1 MTRARG
7 PEDPHAEVEYHIDK
21 ELSSGGQGSTYL
33 ATNKRDNAQ
42 YVIKHTDLRGK
53 SRKDK
58 TYARQEVRTMRRLG
72 QSGHKNIVR
81 FYDALENAEETDV
94 YIVME
99 KCEKDLYDFI

>member
-1 MTRARG
+1 
-7 PEDPHAEVEYHIDK
+7 
-21 ELSSGGQGSTYL
+21 
-33 ATNKRDNAQ
+33 
-42 YVIKHTDLRGK
+42 
-53 SRKDK
+53 
-58 TYARQEVRTMRRLG
+58 MRRLG